1 MNGHTIGLSPR
12 NYSTF
17 FCHLKLN
24 VQVDCAVTNTA
35 ESKDHDIPA
44 DTKNNGLKLLLLA
57 AIVFSQM
64 IPCFLVTQQ
73 HSKNIYMKC
82 SQFFGVSQ

>member
-1 MNGHTIGLSPR
+1 MNGHTIGPR

-17 FCHLKLN
+17 FRHLKLN
-24 VQVDCAVTNTA
+24 VHVDCVVTNIT

-64 IPCFLVTQQ
+64 IACFLVTQQ
-73 HSKNIYMKC
+73 HSRNIY
-82 SQFFGVSQ
+82 S